1 MEHKP
6 HNPPPREH
14 PGHRAARYAFFGI
27 MANILLAMTKGI
39 AGVVGHSYALIADAM
54 ESGLDIFAS
63 LVVLTGLK
71 IAAAP
76 PDEDHPYG
84 HGKAEPL
91 ASIVVALG
99 ILTAAVVLAAQ
110 SIHEIMTPHHAPAP
124 FTLGVLVGVVAIK
137 EGLYR
142 WLKYAGGQTG
152 SSALVTD
159 AWHQRSDALTSLAAF
174 IGISVAL
181 FGGHGFE
188 AADDYAALA
197 ACTIIAYNG
206 LRLLRPSLNEVMDA
220 APDPGIE
227 QEVRRVAQ
235 AVKGVQDLD
244 LCKVRKMGFD
254 YFVDLHVCV
263 NGELPVREGHAIAH
277 RVKEAIFQSNSHI
290 RDVLIHIEPND

>member
-1 MEHKP
+1 
-6 HNPPPREH
+6 
-14 PGHRAARYAFFGI
+14 

-76 PDEDHPYG
+76 PDADHPYG

-91 ASIVVALG
+91 ASIVVAMG
-99 ILTAAVVLAAQ
+99 ILTAAVMLAAQ
-110 SIHEIMTPHHAPAP
+110 SIHEILTPHHAPAS
-124 FTLGVLVGVVAIK
+124 FTLAVLVAVVAIK

-142 WLKYAGGQTG
+142 WLTYAGGRTG

-181 FGGHGFE
+181 LGGPGFE

-197 ACTIIAYNG
+197 ACAIIAYNG
-206 LRLLRPSLNEVMDA
+206 LRLLRPSLNEIMDA
-220 APDPGIE
+220 APNPEIE
-227 QEVRRVAQ
+227 QEVRKVAQ
-235 AVKGVQDLD
+235 AVEGVQDLD
-244 LCKVRKMGFD
+244 LCNVRKMGFD

-263 NGELPVREGHAIAH
+263 DGDLPVRAGHAIAH
-277 RVKEAIFQSNSHI
+277 NVKEAIFQSNSHI
-290 RDVLIHIEPND
+290 RDVLIHIEPNE